1 MATSTNILL
10 NPYAVET
17 INTLLSKLPDPD
29 TLLEKVSLARADLK
43 RIEETDDEIAA
54 ALETRHDAVIS
65 TPWRLHPFEGPDI
78 EWLWEVIDP
87 FINTLLSGAW
97 QAVPYGYSVI
107 ELIYRIE
114 AGRFVISTASEK
126 PIEWFE
132 PKRDGTLMYYP
143 PNGGIGNSTLG
154 VGETVDSE
162 FKFILTQRMPTYRN
176 PYGRALLSLCYWSW
190 FFRFNGWRYWMRFLE
205 RFADPFIV
213 GNTSSPEEFV
223 QRLQAADIVNSIGVG
238 LEEKVSVI
246 TQGQGGEFEKV
257 ENILRDRIQRVI
269 LGQTL
274 TSQVG
279 DSGSYAAAKV
289 HDGVR
294 DDKRTSDIRLI
305 RGSIQKVINALWKL
319 NDLAGKPPVFLLQDD
334 TGLEESRA
342 TRDATLV
349 NAGILRF
356 TQRYIQSAYD
366 LEPDDFEIPQQAADN
381 PPNPPVAGGKLKAGE
396 KTGGWSFAA
405 SKGEFTPEQQAI
417 EKLADA
423 ALAAAPQLI
432 PEDAIRS
439 AIMAAKSPE
448 DLEVRLSSLALDSDA
463 SDFRELMERALF
475 AADIMGYVHAGD

>member
-1 MATSTNILL
+1 
-10 NPYAVET
+10 
-17 INTLLSKLPDPD
+17 
-29 TLLEKVSLARADLK
+29 
-43 RIEETDDEIAA
+43 
-54 ALETRHDAVIS
+54 
-65 TPWRLHPFEGPDI
+65 
-78 EWLWEVIDP
+78 
-87 FINTLLSGAW
+87 
-97 QAVPYGYSVI
+97 
-107 ELIYRIE
+107 
-114 AGRFVISTASEK
+114 
-126 PIEWFE
+126 
-132 PKRDGTLMYYP
+132 
-143 PNGGIGNSTLG
+143 
-154 VGETVDSE
+154 
-162 FKFILTQRMPTYRN
+162 
-176 PYGRALLSLCYWSW
+176 
-190 FFRFNGWRYWMRFLE
+190 
-205 RFADPFIV
+205 
-213 GNTSSPEEFV
+213 
-223 QRLQAADIVNSIGVG
+223 
-238 LEEKVSVI
+238 
-246 TQGQGGEFEKV
+246 
-257 ENILRDRIQRVI
+257 
-269 LGQTL
+269 
-274 TSQVG
+274 
-279 DSGSYAAAKV
+279 
-289 HDGVR
+289 
-294 DDKRTSDIRLI
+294 
-305 RGSIQKVINALWKL
+305 
-319 NDLAGKPPVFLLQDD
+319 VFLLQDD